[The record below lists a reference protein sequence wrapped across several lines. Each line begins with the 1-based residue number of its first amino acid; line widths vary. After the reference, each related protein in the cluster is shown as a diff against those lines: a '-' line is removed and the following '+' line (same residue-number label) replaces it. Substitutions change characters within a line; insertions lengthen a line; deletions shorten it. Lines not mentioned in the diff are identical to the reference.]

1 MGLFKDMAEG
11 FANGFM
17 SATVDSLRA
26 GRPQSQ
32 SSIGPA
38 LVERFCHELS
48 WPVDERQGDAILL
61 HFNDPVVGVRKV
73 AITCGEKLM
82 SLRVWSAATMSARQI
97 PGEIMGYLLLRNW
110 ELALSA
116 WHVFDAGNGN
126 AAFALA
132 SNMLM
137 AGMDAPVF
145 KYVCESMVK
154 EVHTFDQKMKAA
166 GLL

>member
-11 FANGFM
+11 LANGFV

-32 SSIGPA
+32 CSIGPA
-38 LVERFCHELS
+38 LAERFCQEIGWS
-48 WPVDERQGDAILL
+48 VDERRGDAILL

-73 AITCGEKLM
+73 AITGGDKLM
-82 SLRVWSAATMSARQI
+82 SLRVWSAASMSARQI
-97 PGEIMGYLLLRNW
+97 PGEIMGHLLLRNC

-137 AGMDAPVF
+137 GGMDARVF
-145 KYVCESMVK
+145 KYVCETMVK
-154 EVHTFDQKMKAA
+154 EANAFDVKMKAA

>member
-1 MGLFKDMAEG
+1 MGLFKDVAEG

-17 SATVDSLRA
+17 SATFDSLRA
-26 GRPQSQ
+26 GHPQSQ
-32 SSIGPA
+32 CSRGPDLA
-38 LVERFCHELS
+38 ERFCRELGWS
-48 WPVDERQGDAILL
+48 VDERQDDAILL

-73 AITCGEKLM
+73 AITCGDKLM

-116 WHVFDAGNGN
+116 WHVLDAGNGN

-145 KYVCESMVK
+145 KYACETMVK
-154 EVHTFDQKMKAA
+154 EANAFDGKMKAA